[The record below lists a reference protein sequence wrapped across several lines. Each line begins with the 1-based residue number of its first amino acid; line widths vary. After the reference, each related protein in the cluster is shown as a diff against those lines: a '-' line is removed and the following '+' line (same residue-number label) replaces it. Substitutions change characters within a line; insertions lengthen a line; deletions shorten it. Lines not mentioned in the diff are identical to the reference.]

1 MASPPRLPGAGSPP
15 YSVPSSLPQSKKR
28 PAQGLSIA
36 SSIPSAKRRKST
48 FHSGIST
55 PGGSHPLR
63 QTSFP
68 PEESILDTSAIR
80 SPSVESDNTAV
91 TGNRSI
97 ITTATGIKGK
107 RGRKKRS
114 EGSIGNA
121 KTTTQPGGDGSSAKG
136 GGEDLE
142 EDDDEEEAGEGF
154 VNDDDAVDDITE
166 KENLASV

>member
-1 MASPPRLPGAGSPP
+1 MTSPPRIPSAGSPP
-15 YSVPSSLPQSKKR
+15 YPIPSSLPQSKKR

-68 PEESILDTSAIR
+68 PEESVLDTSAIR
-80 SPSVESDNTAV
+80 SPSVESDVTAV
-91 TGNRSI
+91 TGNRSV
-97 ITTATGIKGK
+97 ITTATGIRGK
-107 RGRKKRS
+107 RGRKRKP

-121 KTTTQPGGDGSSAKG
+121 KTTTQPGGDGTSAKG
-136 GGEDLE
+136 GGEDVE
-142 EDDDEEEAGEGF
+142 EDEDEEEAGEGF
-154 VNDDDAVDDITE
+154 INDGDAVDDITE